1 MRLHVA
7 GTRLSGSRLRR
18 HSALQEEIDG
28 HDVVVR
34 FSDWWNGNG
43 AYGNKTTFRV
53 YSRIGKGLQN
63 FEGDMF
69 AKRDMVKSSVNASD
83 GYVVLW
89 NEGMNSC
96 KDRLEMLAWFKKMAA
111 QAEVPI
117 YTFAPEDLKG
127 LVLGW
132 YEYILQD
139 PVLKDCMWN
148 GRFLRISSTVL
159 NFVDCF
165 QF

>member
-1 MRLHVA
+1 MQDRLEDVNKCFVEDLAKKFRRPPTCALVTHDGDFQDIARRVYRA
-7 GTRLSGSRLRR
+7 GKK

-53 YSRIGKGLQN
+53 YSRIGAGLQN

-69 AKRDMVKSSVNASD
+69 AKRDMVKSSINASD

-96 KDRLEMLAWFKKMAA
+96 KDRL
-111 QAEVPI
+111 
-117 YTFAPEDLKG
+117 
-127 LVLGW
+127 
-132 YEYILQD
+132 
-139 PVLKDCMWN
+139 
-148 GRFLRISSTVL
+148 
-159 NFVDCF
+159 
-165 QF
+165 